1 MNDELFPI
9 FKKSIDSLIEDE
21 EGNIPGKKLLM
32 IGTMMIILGNLL
44 SMDILAQHRS
54 HSSHRSHTSH
64 SSHSSGSGGHYSHV
78 SHTSHTSHTSH
89 SNHAN
94 HASHASHTSH
104 SNTSTHSNSSY
115 TSEGDVRYRA
125 PDVNNINGLSD
136 STTAN
141 TPELRSAD
149 LHLTMQTP
157 ATTPTTNAVTPALS
171 VPVGGNTQVTE
182 IDVIHQPPA
191 TEKVE

>member
-1 MNDELFPI
+1 MNNELFPI

-44 SMDILAQHRS
+44 SMDVLAQHSS
-54 HSSHRSHTSH
+54 HSSHRSHSSH

-89 SNHAN
+89 SQSHS
-94 HASHASHTSH
+94 SHASHTSH
-104 SNTSTHSNSSY
+104 SNTTTHSNSSY

-125 PDVNNINGLSD
+125 PDVDSINGLSD
-136 STTAN
+136 SMTVN
-141 TPELRSAD
+141 EPGLRSTN
-149 LHLTMQTP
+149 LNLVMQTP
-157 ATTPTTNAVTPALS
+157 ASTPNTNAVAPALS
-171 VPVGGNTQVTE
+171 VPVGGNEQVTE
-182 IDVIHQPPA
+182 IGTIHQPPA